1 MKKETKKP
9 NVPTFKEVLEFKP
22 ECFIDPIRE
31 VETLDG
37 QALKLLKNEAL
48 METDAKSEFK
58 SKRDALKKVMARL
71 AAKPEGLTLGSVFD
85 LRLKFMEYQ
94 LRITDGSNT
103 RSWTIKGAQMVFDSV
118 VSQALYRTALT
129 VDDTVAMEWDKQ
141 LKALNNEHGILLA
154 PQQRENGQ
162 YMPVLMVSL
171 SEPEIDSDDIGI
183 FGEEYPEGTGDAW
196 MFRS

>member
-9 NVPTFKEVLEFKP
+9 NVPTFKEILEFKP

-37 QALKLLKNEAL
+37 QALKLLKDDAL
-48 METDAKSEFK
+48 LETDAKSEFK
-58 SKRDALKKVMARL
+58 SKRDSLKKIMAKQ
-71 AAKPEGLTLGSVFD
+71 AARPEGLTLGATFD
-85 LRLKFMEYQ
+85 LRLKFMAYQ
-94 LRITDGSNT
+94 LRIADGSNT

-129 VDDTVAMEWDKQ
+129 ITDDVALEWDKQ

-171 SEPEIDSDDIGI
+171 SEPELEADDIGI
-183 FGEEYPEGTGDAW
+183 FGEEYPDTKDAW